1 MIKKSRKRFLKLF
14 FENIC
19 PAILK
24 PPFVSIYLLY
34 RRRELKGK
42 KKCEN
47 FCETFFRLIGSLQL
61 PASIHPLQC
70 PGEQIDGV
78 SGGPEDGAV
87 QSLEDSGGLLAAGEE
102 LLHLSTPEH
111 EQFYRRCRA

>member
-1 MIKKSRKRFLKLF
+1 MKRFF
-14 FENIC
+14 
-19 PAILK
+19 
-24 PPFVSIYLLY
+24 
-34 RRRELKGK
+34 
-42 KKCEN
+42 
-47 FCETFFRLIGSLQL
+47 GSLDRFNCLLQF
-61 PASIHPLQC
+61 IHC
-70 PGEQIDGV
+70 NGPGEQIDGV

>member
-24 PPFVSIYLLY
+24 PPLRIDLSIIPAEGVE
-34 RRRELKGK
+34 REEKMRQ
-42 KKCEN
+42 
-47 FCETFFRLIGSLQL
+47 F
-61 PASIHPLQC
+61 IHC
-70 PGEQIDGV
+70 NGPGEQIDGV